1 MVGKAVHATF
11 APRRAEPSL
20 AQRIIATTLEST
32 KRVEFN
38 DYQSVEIR
46 LFRFRSVGDPQDGPA
61 GTRIEVEF
69 NSAQSPGKAAP
80 VRIVHTVEKSFGP
93 RLQEA
98 LAALREYFA
107 EHGERWAAGTLFT
120 LKIDDWISIGYA
132 LGNLHQVQ
140 SVLVLDHPS
149 GDIKFVSGE
158 YAKLS
163 QFADAFEA

>member
-1 MVGKAVHATF
+1 MHASFT
-11 APRRAEPSL
+11 PRRAESSL
-20 AQRIIATTLEST
+20 SHRIIATTLEAS
-32 KRVEFN
+32 KKVDFN
-38 DYQSVEIR
+38 DMQSVEIR
-46 LFRFRSVGDPQDGPA
+46 RFRFRSVNDPQDGPA

-69 NSAQSPGKAAP
+69 NSAQSPGKSAP
-80 VRIVHTVEKSFGP
+80 VRIVHTVETGFGP

-98 LAALREYFA
+98 LTALRDYFA

-120 LKIDDWISIGYA
+120 LKIDEWISIGYV

-140 SVLVLDHPS
+140 SVIVLDHPS

-163 QFADAFEA
+163 QFADAFES